1 MSDAIVIVSAART
14 PVGGFQG
21 TLAAA
26 TAAELGGVA
35 IRAALERS
43 CLPAAEVDELLMGCV
58 LPAGQGQAPA
68 RQAGFHAGLPQD
80 VPATTLNKMCGSGM
94 KAVMLAH
101 DGEAV
106 EGDMVGPVDE
116 HGAQALQE
124 GCLGLARNAE
134 DEVAAE
140 LEPAVPRHGFQRRLG
155 GLHGMHAA
163 QSGQLGSMEALDADA
178 GAIESQGMVKVE
190 PVRL

>member
-58 LPAGQGQAPA
+58 LPAGTTNAISSVSSSRSRACSRACVLWRPA
-68 RQAGFHAGLPQD
+68 FQSTIRF
-80 VPATTLNKMCGSGM
+80 
-94 KAVMLAH
+94 
-101 DGEAV
+101 
-106 EGDMVGPVDE
+106 
-116 HGAQALQE
+116 
-124 GCLGLARNAE
+124 NA
-134 DEVAAE
+134 
-140 LEPAVPRHGFQRRLG
+140 
-155 GLHGMHAA
+155 
-163 QSGQLGSMEALDADA
+163 
-178 GAIESQGMVKVE
+178 
-190 PVRL
+190 